1 VEGFINYIL
10 YIMLG
15 TLVVAVASYYFGL
28 YTFLSSRLK
37 PNHTNV
43 WQGYNIVNNN
53 NSTPKLLK
61 YDKYDDL

>member
-1 VEGFINYIL
+1 
-10 YIMLG
+10 MLG

-28 YTFLSSRLK
+28 YTFLSSQLNPKR
-37 PNHTNV
+37 TNV

-61 YDKYDDL
+61 YDKYEDL